1 MKRILELDGQRHTV
15 FALKRGDGSAAVHI
29 DDRPLEAALRELGE
43 GEVQVTVGGEAR
55 RVRLARKGGTV
66 FVHAEGRT
74 WRIEAQDALAAAQ
87 GAGQNSDVA
96 TAPMP
101 GTVVSVAAETGK
113 PVKQGEA
120 MMTIESMKLE
130 TAIEAWRDGTVA
142 EVHFAPGDTFDRGA
156 ALVTLEPEGE

>member
-1 MKRILELDGQRHTV
+1 MKRILELDGRRHTV

-29 DDRPLEAALRELGE
+29 DDRPLEATLRDIGE
-43 GEVQVTVGGEAR
+43 GEVQVTVGGETHRA
-55 RVRLARKGGTV
+55 RLARKGGTV

-87 GAGQNSDVA
+87 AAGQNSDVA

-101 GTVVSVAAETGK
+101 GTVVSVAAEPGK
-113 PVKQGEA
+113 PVRQGEA

-130 TAIEAWRDGTVA
+130 TTIEAWRDGTVA
-142 EVHFAPGDTFDRGA
+142 QVHFGPGDTFDRGA